1 MALHKLVKILVFQL
15 TRPRGAR
22 LAFLVLRDAVFRFNS
37 RARVGRDTH
46 YDCYFDGID
55 VSTHAPAWGATG
67 ALPMLTVTNWV
78 STHAPAWGATIAEAI
93 NNTPDEVSTHAPAW
107 GATLG

>member
-1 MALHKLVKILVFQL
+1 
-15 TRPRGAR
+15 
-22 LAFLVLRDAVFRFNS
+22 
-37 RARVGRDTH
+37 
-46 YDCYFDGID
+46 
-55 VSTHAPAWGATG
+55 
-67 ALPMLTVTNWV
+67 MLTVTNWV